1 MAKEKN
7 KTAEEKQ
14 EIRQRWHERCLL
26 NQIKNLLP
34 EGYVV
39 INKKPVQ
46 KQLRRCDSLG
56 CAVYW
61 SSWCKDTS
69 GETHLALLDPDKKRI
84 KLIPEKII
92 KAEYFI
98 RSIV

>member
-14 EIRQRWHERCLL
+14 DIRQRWHERCLL

-46 KQLRRCDSLG
+46 KQLRRRDSIG

-61 SSWCKDTS
+61 SSWCKKD
-69 GETHLALLDPDKKRI
+69 GETFLALLDLDKK
-84 KLIPEKII
+84 KLKIIPEETIRT
-92 KAEYFI
+92 EYYI
-98 RSIV
+98 RSI

>member
-7 KTAEEKQ
+7 RTAEER
-14 EIRQRWHERCLL
+14 EDIRQRWHERCLL
-26 NQIKNLLP
+26 NQIKQLLP
-34 EGYVV
+34 EGFKV

-46 KQLRRCDSLG
+46 KQLRRRDSMG

-61 SSWCKDTS
+61 SSWCKNTA
-69 GETHLALLDPDKKRI
+69 GETHLALLDKDRV
-84 KLIPEKII
+84 KLIPEQVI

-98 RSIV
+98 RSIA